1 MKSSS
6 IPDKLYFK
14 IGEVAQFA
22 GVEPYV
28 LRYWETE
35 FKEINP
41 VKSRTNQRL
50 YRRRDIETV
59 LWIKQLLYDE
69 GFTIEGARKRMREMK
84 GEREG
89 GEKVDQ
95 LLLGFGNG
103 KDREV
108 LRQLKVSLEDLLRM
122 LEGEK

>member
-1 MKSSS
+1 MRPVE

-14 IGEVAQFA
+14 IGEVARIA

-41 VKSRTNQRL
+41 VKSKTNQRL

-59 LWIKQLLYDE
+59 LAIKGLLHQE
-69 GFTIEGARKRMREMK
+69 GFTIEGARKKIREMGRVDK
-84 GEREG
+84 NGHDKEQMPLPFG
-89 GEKVDQ
+89 GEVSKKFLKELRARLEEIVK
-95 LLLGFGNG
+95 LLEL
-103 KDREV
+103 
-108 LRQLKVSLEDLLRM
+108 
-122 LEGEK
+122 

>member
-1 MKSSS
+1 MATPE

-14 IGEVAQFA
+14 IGEVAHLA

-69 GFTIEGARKRMREMK
+69 GFTIDGARKRMREVK
-84 GEREG
+84 GDKDDMVENQIPLTFDG
-89 GEKVDQ
+89 AKNEK
-95 LLLGFGNG
+95 F
-103 KDREV
+103 
-108 LRQLKVSLEDLLRM
+108 LRQLRMGLEEILKSLE
-122 LEGEK
+122 